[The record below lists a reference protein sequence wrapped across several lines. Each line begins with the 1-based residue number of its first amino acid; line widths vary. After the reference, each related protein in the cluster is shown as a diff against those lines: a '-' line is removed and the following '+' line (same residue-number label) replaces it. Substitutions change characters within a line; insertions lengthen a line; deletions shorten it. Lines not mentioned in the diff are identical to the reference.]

1 MILVRACRI
10 RKTLIRDFIRRP
22 RLLHFCA
29 HNCIRSLNESEQKR
43 QERIAIDGDEM
54 KCNKMKLKYKIEYAT
69 KYYIS
74 F

>member
-29 HNCIRSLNESEQKR
+29 HNCIRSLNESKQKR
-43 QERIAIDGDEM
+43 QERIAIDGGE
-54 KCNKMKLKYKIEYAT
+54 MKLKYKIE
-69 KYYIS
+69 
-74 F
+74 